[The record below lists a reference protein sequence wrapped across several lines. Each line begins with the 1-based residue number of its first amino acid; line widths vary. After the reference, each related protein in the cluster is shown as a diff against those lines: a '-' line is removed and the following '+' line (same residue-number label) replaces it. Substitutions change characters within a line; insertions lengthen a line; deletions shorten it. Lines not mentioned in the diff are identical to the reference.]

1 MQNKLITFLIAS
13 MVIPSCIYSMDCGKV
28 DPEVR
33 WRYDTKWAHD
43 KKDEFLFLAV
53 CAKDLPSVKLA
64 LEQGAQVNVRSTR
77 YTSLGKTPLA
87 MACEVGCPLIAQHL
101 ISSRADCNACD
112 DYGLSPLHDALQNIN
127 TPKCVPMVEVLIR
140 NGANAGIPTPLTKTP
155 VTCEG
160 STPIHTIAEI
170 MQRPC
175 HGRWHESYDI
185 GETSEVLDRLTLILT
200 IIVKEIIHQ
209 ASRKGEPATWRN
221 TLKELFAKKNA
232 SGKAPYELFKKY
244 EQYALRLKHSSFVIH
259 RMPQLERG
267 EQLEYKLFELLH
279 PDSVGQYCHEPFL
292 LEAKVREERKF
303 FDALL

>member
-1 MQNKLITFLIAS
+1 MQNKLISFLMAS
-13 MVIPSCIYSMDCGKV
+13 MVIPSCIYSMDCGRA
-28 DPEVR
+28 DLEVR
-33 WRYDTKWAHD
+33 WTYDPKWTHD

-64 LEQGAQVNVRSTR
+64 LEQGAQVNARSTR

-112 DYGLSPLHDALQNIN
+112 DYGLSLLHGALQNIN

-140 NGANAGIPTPLTKTP
+140 NGANAGIPTPHTKTP
-155 VTCEG
+155 MTCEG

-170 MQRPC
+170 MQRPHC
-175 HGRWHESYDI
+175 GRWHESYDI
-185 GETSEVLDRLTLILT
+185 GEPAEVLERLTLILT

-209 ASRKGEPATWRN
+209 AHRQGEPATWRN
-221 TLKELFAKKNA
+221 TLEDLFAKQNA
-232 SGKAPYELFKKY
+232 NGKAPYQLFKKY
-244 EQYALRLKHSSFVIH
+244 DQYALRLERSGLVTQ
-259 RMPQLERG
+259 RLPQLSSD
-267 EQLEYKLFELLH
+267 EQLEYTLFELLH
-279 PDSVGQYCHEPFL
+279 PHTVEQYSYEPFS

-303 FDALL
+303 FDTLL